1 MAPVAATLELAILAL
16 SVVGVRRASM
26 HRETALGRLLMAQG
40 AIYFVMVF
48 FLQMIMLV
56 SGSSP

>member
-1 MAPVAATLELAILAL
+1 MVSIAATLELAILVL

-40 AIYFVMVF
+40 AVYFVMVF
-48 FLQMIMLV
+48 FLQMIMIV
-56 SGSSP
+56 SGSSS